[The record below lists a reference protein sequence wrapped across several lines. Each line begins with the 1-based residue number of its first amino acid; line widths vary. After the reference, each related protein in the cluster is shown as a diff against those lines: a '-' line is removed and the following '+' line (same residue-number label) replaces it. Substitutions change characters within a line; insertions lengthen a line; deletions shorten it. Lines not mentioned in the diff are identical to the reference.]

1 MANEQN
7 LIPFTSNQDREEAK
21 KNGYKGGIASGEA
34 RRRKKMLKELLEE
47 VAEKQVKN
55 EKIRQTLAD
64 LGYEDEDM
72 SIHLAIAVRIAMGA
86 LSNDHKSIAEFMDGT
101 GQKIIRNVNENHNIE
116 YKPLIDL
123 TKRKKNG
130 AKDEEDKQ

>member
-7 LIPFTSNQDREEAK
+7 LVPFTSDQNREEAK
-21 KNGYKGGIASGEA
+21 KNGHKGGIASGEA
-34 RRRKKMLKELLEE
+34 RRKKKMLKELLEE

-55 EKIRQTLAD
+55 EKIRQTLAEM
-64 LGYEDEDM
+64 GFEDEDM
-72 SIHLAIAVRIAMGA
+72 NIHLAIAVRIAMGA
-86 LSNDHKSIAEFMDGT
+86 LNNDHKSISEFMDGT
-101 GQKIIRNVNENHNIE
+101 GQKITRNINENHNLE

-130 AKDEEDKQ
+130 AKDEEDK